1 MKWHEP
7 THVATKFPSHCRH
20 AVLIE
25 TYVFELSRFE
35 ETRYLEGIYTISCSF
50 SWELT
55 MISVV
60 TYNYLFFWWW
70 CNLSLFDY
78 RYIVN
83 SDYWG
88 YQKTVRYRVH
98 NWKKLA
104 VPWKKLTVLVYS
116 WWCNI
121 ILIWLMIENTI
132 ILSINAPF
140 LLCADLEFA
149 RRDEHRYLLF
159 LFFFSLFYN
168 QRQFD
173 LLA

>member
-140 LLCADLEFA
+140 LLCPFSTL
-149 RRDEHRYLLF
+149 RRSRICVQGWAPLPSF
-159 LFFFSLFYN
+159 SFFFLP
-168 QRQFD
+168 
-173 LLA
+173 LL